1 MRNLLMVVSLGIC
14 AASVL
19 GQVTQP
25 GVPGQQLSNPQVLQ
39 QFANRQGLSTPSS
52 SLNVPLDAP
61 VVTLEGV
68 CDTQTHSP
76 STKKASPCKT
86 TITRAQMESLMSL
99 LSPGNSESSRAQ
111 FTVAYARLLA
121 ASAAADKQ
129 HLDKDPAVARE
140 LEMRL
145 KFVRMQVLTE
155 ALYRKMQTTA
165 DNIDVAEM
173 RKYYAD
179 HLSLF
184 DEGEVQRISF
194 PQSART
200 ISGTPLDPARV
211 KAEAEEIR
219 KRAIAGEDFDLLQ
232 QMVIRDLGMNVPV
245 LPVTKLEKARRS
257 NLSFNQGKVFDLQPG
272 EISEVMEAFDGLV
285 ILKLVSKHSPSFE
298 SVQADIREILRPER
312 MRQQLQTASEKVKGE
327 FSLTYLGT
335 TTAPN
340 LFPAPSVARISPSGR
355 SSTDPRARAVA
366 RRRKPPVMPAPPATS
381 SATPP
386 GR

>member
-1 MRNLLMVVSLGIC
+1 MRNILMVVTLGIC
-14 AASVL
+14 AAPVL
-19 GQVTQP
+19 AQVAQP

-39 QFANRQGLSTPSS
+39 QFADRQGLSTPSS

-68 CDTQTHSP
+68 CDTQTHSA
-76 STKKASPCKT
+76 SAKKASPCKT
-86 TITRAQMESLMSL
+86 TITRAQIESLMSL
-99 LSPGNSESSRAQ
+99 LSPGNNESSRAQ
-111 FTVAYARLLA
+111 FTVSYARLLA
-121 ASAAADKQ
+121 ASAAADKR
-129 HLDKDPAVARE
+129 HLDKDPAVAKE

-155 ALYRKMQTTA
+155 ALYRKMETTA
-165 DNIDVAEM
+165 DNVDVAEM

-184 DEGEVQRISF
+184 DEGEVERISF

-211 KAEAEEIR
+211 KAEAEDIR

-232 QMVIRDLGMNVPV
+232 QMAIKDLGINAPV
-245 LPVTKLEKARRS
+245 LPVTKLDKARRS
-257 NLSFNQGKVFDLQPG
+257 NLSFNQGKVFDLQLG
-272 EISEVMEAFDGLV
+272 EVSEVTEAFDGLV
-285 ILKLVSKHSPSFE
+285 ILKLVTKHSPSFE
-298 SVQADIREILRPER
+298 SVQADIRQILRPER
-312 MRQQLQTASEKVKGE
+312 MRQQLQAASEKVKGD
-327 FSLTYLGT
+327 FNLAYLGT
-335 TTAPN
+335 PTAPN
-340 LFPAPSVARISPSGR
+340 LFPAPSVAHLAPSGK

-366 RRRKPPVMPAPPATS
+366 RRRKPPVMPASPVTS
-381 SATPP
+381 STPP